1 MARRLEVLGAHIIDA
16 DRLGHR
22 VYEPGAP
29 GFAKVVAAFGQDIV
43 ADDGAI
49 DRRRLGA
56 LVFGEPGE
64 LKRLTDI
71 VWPEIRRLAGAE
83 MAAQRAAQ
91 PHGVVVL
98 EAAVMLEAGWQHDLD
113 EVWLVVVDPATAIAR
128 CMARDGLSAA
138 EVQARLDAQAGNA
151 ARKAKADLVLDNS
164 GGLEALHAKV
174 DREWRRL
181 SRAHRAQSAPAGAFA
196 EQPL

>member
-1 MARRLEVLGAHIIDA
+1 MARRLQHLGAHVIDA

-29 GFAKVVAAFGQDIV
+29 GFAKVVAAFGPDIV
-43 ADDGAI
+43 ADDGVI
-49 DRRRLGA
+49 DRRKLGA
-56 LVFGEPGE
+56 LVFGDPGE

-83 MAAQRAAQ
+83 VAAQREAK
-91 PHGVVVL
+91 PDGVVVL

-113 EVWLVVVDPATAIAR
+113 EVWLVAVDSATAIAR

-138 EVQARLDAQAGNA
+138 EVQARLDAQADNS
-151 ARKAKADLVLDNS
+151 ARKAKADLIIDNN
-164 GGLEALHAKV
+164 GDLEALHIKV
-174 DREWRRL
+174 DQAWRRL
-181 SRAHRAQSAPAGAFA
+181 NRARRSQPARADACA
-196 EQPL
+196 ERPL